1 MAARMIKSKC
11 RIVAALALFL
21 ILPLSAG
28 AQRLLV
34 FPFEQKQGPESAKWL
49 GMGLGVAVHDAL
61 SVSGVPSMPL
71 EDLLYFYDQEGL
83 VPQPSFS
90 LAAQLAL
97 ARQLGAGAV
106 VTGNYDVAGEAVTA
120 EVQLISLDGDPELK
134 GRWKESSSL
143 RDLLDLT
150 ARLRDHLLP
159 VMGKSPA
166 NEAPVKPE
174 AFEAYIRGRIADD
187 ATVKE
192 VYFRK
197 AVEIEPAYDD
207 AWCYLAKLLFESGRV
222 TEAKSILE
230 KLRPKNYAKAYIG
243 LCTLGQ
249 IRLEGGAFG
258 DARSLFEL
266 SIKRGEN
273 AQAHIGLARLLMRQ
287 KRFSEASREIKVAR
301 SFGTDQDDIDQVAS
315 ELDRLKAAPQ
325 PAPSAGGSPQ
335 QPPAPQP

>member
-1 MAARMIKSKC
+1 MKNKYC
-11 RIVAALALFL
+11 IVVVLALFL
-21 ILPLSAG
+21 ILPLSAS

-61 SVSGVPSMPL
+61 AVSGVPSMPL

-83 VPQPSFS
+83 VSQPSFS

-106 VTGNYDVAGEAVTA
+106 VTGNYIVTGESVTA
-120 EVQLISLDGDPELK
+120 EVQLISLEGDPALK

-150 ARLRDHLLP
+150 ARLRDHVLP

-166 NEAPVKPE
+166 NETPVKPE

-197 AVEIEPAYDD
+197 AVELEPAYDD

-222 TEAKSILE
+222 TEAKSILD

-243 LCTLGQ
+243 LCTLGR
-249 IRLEGGAFG
+249 IRLEEGAFG
-258 DARSLFEL
+258 DARSLFEFSL
-266 SIKRGEN
+266 KRGEN

-287 KRFSEASREIKVAR
+287 KRFDEAYREIKVAR
-301 SFGTDQDDIDQVAS
+301 SFGTDQDDIDQVTS

-325 PAPSAGGSPQ
+325 PVPSSGSGA
-335 QPPAPQP
+335 QPSPAPPS